1 MQKLED
7 YYLIAEII
15 SGYDT
20 GGYVK
25 LKSYSDFPD
34 RFFLLE
40 IIYIDIFNEI
50 IPFIVEDVER
60 IEDNFILKLKNFDS
74 YEHVEFLVGSK
85 IYVDSKN
92 LYPLE
97 DETYYIHD
105 LIGCKVFYKEK
116 FFGNIEEVMHLS
128 SNDVYI
134 VKSESG
140 EILIPAISDLIE
152 SINIADKVV
161 YLKQDFDGYKDDE
174 D

>member
-1 MQKLED
+1 LQILED

-15 SGYDT
+15 SGHDEN
-20 GGYVK
+20 GYVK
-25 LKSYSDFPD
+25 VKSYSDFPD
-34 RFFLLE
+34 RFYLLE
-40 IIYIDIFNEI
+40 IIYIDVFNDI
-50 IPFIVEDVER
+50 KPFVVEDVER
-60 IEDNFILKLKNFDS
+60 IEDNFLLKFKNFDS
-74 YEHVEFLVGSK
+74 FEHVEFLVGSK

-105 LIGCKVFYKEK
+105 LIGCKVFFNDK

-128 SNDVYI
+128 SNDVYV
-134 VKSESG
+134 VKSESV

-152 SINIADKVV
+152 SINIAEKIV
-161 YLKQDFDGYKDDE
+161 YLKQDFDEYRDDE